1 MGNACDPYVSYPKEV
16 SDFYK
21 SKKIWDE
28 QTMGEIIKENA
39 HKYRDNIFLIDKRTD
54 SRITY
59 KEFDLMTDKIA
70 NGFIENNILM
80 NDKVLIQLPNIKE
93 FFLVAFSLFKIG
105 AVPIFIL
112 PSHRENEIKHIINLS
127 KATTYITMD
136 SFQGFD
142 YKSIA
147 KNLNDINVF
156 MLGNSEGFRSFNE
169 LYTERKY
176 NYPKPN
182 ADDLFL
188 LQLSGGTTGMPKLIP
203 RIHNDYLYS
212 IKRSNEICQITE
224 KDIYLTVLPV
234 CHNFTMSSPG
244 SFGVFIS
251 GGTVVLNINPS
262 PDECFKIIEE
272 EKVTF
277 TSLVPS
283 LMIVWN
289 QAKELGFLEYDL
301 SSLNY
306 IQVGGSKFKSTLVKK
321 SMKNFN
327 CRFQQVFGMA
337 EGLVNYTD
345 LNDCVERIINT
356 QGKPMS
362 PYDEVKVVNEN
373 GEEIPNG
380 EMGLL
385 IVRGPYTIRGYYNSK
400 KQNRK
405 SFTKDGYYI
414 TGDLVSIDEEGYI
427 TVEGREKDT
436 IVRGG
441 ENISAEE
448 IENLILSHE
457 KIIDVAVVG
466 FDDQYLGEKICA
478 FIVSNEIVTLSEI
491 KIYLRNLGLASYKLP
506 EKMIDFKRLPLS
518 GVGKINKKKLREYLK
533 KGEI

>member
-1 MGNACDPYVSYPKEV
+1 
-16 SDFYK
+16 
-21 SKKIWDE
+21 
-28 QTMGEIIKENA
+28 
-39 HKYRDNIFLIDKRTD
+39 
-54 SRITY
+54 
-59 KEFDLMTDKIA
+59 
-70 NGFIENNILM
+70 
-80 NDKVLIQLPNIKE
+80 
-93 FFLVAFSLFKIG
+93 
-105 AVPIFIL
+105 
-112 PSHRENEIKHIINLS
+112 
-127 KATTYITMD
+127 
-136 SFQGFD
+136 
-142 YKSIA
+142 
-147 KNLNDINVF
+147 
-156 MLGNSEGFRSFNE
+156 
-169 LYTERKY
+169 
-176 NYPKPN
+176 
-182 ADDLFL
+182 
-188 LQLSGGTTGMPKLIP
+188 
-203 RIHNDYLYS
+203 
-212 IKRSNEICQITE
+212 
-224 KDIYLTVLPV
+224 
-234 CHNFTMSSPG
+234 
-244 SFGVFIS
+244 
-251 GGTVVLNINPS
+251 
-262 PDECFKIIEE
+262 
-272 EKVTF
+272 
-277 TSLVPS
+277 
-283 LMIVWN
+283 
-289 QAKELGFLEYDL
+289 
-301 SSLNY
+301 
-306 IQVGGSKFKSTLVKK
+306 
-321 SMKNFN
+321 
-327 CRFQQVFGMA
+327 MA

-506 EKMIDFKRLPLS
+506 EKMID
-518 GVGKINKKKLREYLK
+518 
-533 KGEI
+533 

>member
-1 MGNACDPYVSYPKEV
+1 
-16 SDFYK
+16 
-21 SKKIWDE
+21 
-28 QTMGEIIKENA
+28 
-39 HKYRDNIFLIDKRTD
+39 
-54 SRITY
+54 
-59 KEFDLMTDKIA
+59 
-70 NGFIENNILM
+70 
-80 NDKVLIQLPNIKE
+80 
-93 FFLVAFSLFKIG
+93 
-105 AVPIFIL
+105 
-112 PSHRENEIKHIINLS
+112 
-127 KATTYITMD
+127 
-136 SFQGFD
+136 
-142 YKSIA
+142 
-147 KNLNDINVF
+147 
-156 MLGNSEGFRSFNE
+156 
-169 LYTERKY
+169 
-176 NYPKPN
+176 
-182 ADDLFL
+182 
-188 LQLSGGTTGMPKLIP
+188 
-203 RIHNDYLYS
+203 
-212 IKRSNEICQITE
+212 
-224 KDIYLTVLPV
+224 
-234 CHNFTMSSPG
+234 
-244 SFGVFIS
+244 
-251 GGTVVLNINPS
+251 
-262 PDECFKIIEE
+262 
-272 EKVTF
+272 
-277 TSLVPS
+277 
-283 LMIVWN
+283 
-289 QAKELGFLEYDL
+289 
-301 SSLNY
+301 
-306 IQVGGSKFKSTLVKK
+306 
-321 SMKNFN
+321 
-327 CRFQQVFGMA
+327 FQQVFGMA

-506 EKMIDFKRLPLS
+506 EKMIDFKRLPLT